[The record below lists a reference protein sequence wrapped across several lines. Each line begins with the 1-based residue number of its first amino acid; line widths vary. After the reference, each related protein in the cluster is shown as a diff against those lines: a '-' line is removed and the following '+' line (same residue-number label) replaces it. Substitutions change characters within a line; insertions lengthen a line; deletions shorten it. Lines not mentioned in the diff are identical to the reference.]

1 MNTKL
6 ITTTELNTDTKC
18 SIRTEITHI
27 TLEESKAIKKLSVK
41 NKPTMLTSN
50 AVQRPNLVIMAGK
63 AAFPGCATCFPV
75 LPAFRTLPSL
85 QCQSKSC

>member
-1 MNTKL
+1 MKIINKN
-6 ITTTELNTDTKC
+6 EN
-18 SIRTEITHI
+18 I
-27 TLEESKAIKKLSVK
+27 TLEESKAIKKLRSTVSVK

-50 AVQRPNLVIMAGK
+50 AAQRPNLVIMAGK

-75 LPAFRTLPSL
+75 LPAFRTSPSL